1 LAKEMFKELIEL
13 AKANKGRVFG
23 GVVGFI
29 IAILVLTIGFF
40 KTLFIVLC
48 TSLGIFLG
56 NDYNRKVRLRE
67 LIDKIFDSTN
77 RN

>member
-1 LAKEMFKELIEL
+1 MAKEMFKELIEL

>member
-1 LAKEMFKELIEL
+1 MAKEMFRELMEIVR
-13 AKANKGRVFG
+13 ANKGKVFG
-23 GVVGFI
+23 GIIGFI

-56 NDYNRKVRLRE
+56 SEDNRKVRLRQ

>member
-1 LAKEMFKELIEL
+1 MFKELIEL

>member
-1 LAKEMFKELIEL
+1 MAKEIFRELMEL
-13 AKANKGRVFG
+13 AKANKGKVFG
-23 GVVGFI
+23 GIIGFI

-56 NDYNRKVRLRE
+56 SEYNRKVRLKQ